1 MPKSLPNAISDRSSL
16 AASVYALLFGALV
29 LTGGCQLRPHT
40 FDHSQINARYSM
52 KYKQPCSA
60 WLRSA
65 KTGYMYCSSPAFNII
80 PDTVEKYEAKPPSYK
95 PMDSGPVDE
104 ASLMAQGKDVYG
116 AVCVSCHQA
125 NGQGVAG
132 AFPPLAGSGS
142 YYGDAKSH
150 ARIIVHGLN
159 GPITVQGVAFNG
171 AMPAQGQLSDYDI
184 AAVATYERLSWGNND
199 GIVLPE
205 DVAAVR

>member
-80 PDTVEKYEAKPPSYK
+80 PDTVEGLRPFNIRNIIAGHCTGWRACRWRK
-95 PMDSGPVDE
+95 
-104 ASLMAQGKDVYG
+104 ASR
-116 AVCVSCHQA
+116 VSTHC
-125 NGQGVAG
+125 
-132 AFPPLAGSGS
+132 SGS
-142 YYGDAKSH
+142 
-150 ARIIVHGLN
+150 R
-159 GPITVQGVAFNG
+159 
-171 AMPAQGQLSDYDI
+171 
-184 AAVATYERLSWGNND
+184 
-199 GIVLPE
+199 
-205 DVAAVR
+205 